1 MPHQRP
7 PVKNGQIRISRT
19 VLGLLFAAVL
29 ALGGLPVPALAEA
42 VEETV
47 VVIDEQP
54 QDEQLQAQ
62 DDVTVVD
69 EDDVDAD
76 SNEVTIVEDGDNAT
90 TEEGSVAI
98 ATQEGG
104 SATSYN
110 AGLYDEGGKYPGV
123 YTTKIQPNSAATAA
137 DGAAIHF
144 PSINDTT
151 LQNNPT
157 TESPAIIV
165 GAARQLDASGNE
177 IEALGRARR
186 FEEPST
192 ERVAPYSYFN
202 YSVTEQQA
210 TDGSMVKK
218 LTGFDGTYVIARIDV
233 SELWNSV
240 PAEQRENTYLHV
252 SQDKNNA
259 LLVAVGMDTK
269 AELAN
274 KDGRDQWGNISFSN
288 LFTVDSSSGTA
299 YQKKTASYK
308 LSEMYDSNGK
318 DTTTP
323 YFDVIVF
330 STAGIVAGADAQK
343 EGALNGDIE
352 LNFYFDQTAD
362 YDPTVNWDP
371 QSTDTTLSARCHAK
385 FYNEDKAKEA
395 GATISRYVVKGSE
408 LHLETMVENS
418 DSSSTKTTYWA
429 LEKSLEHAYYDQEV
443 DKSAT
448 DQGCGRT
455 ISLMSEVPV
464 VNNLAIKG
472 ASATELKKRTLD
484 VNSFDIQVANNTSPG
499 EGEYTSGLWLE
510 NAWLKIADLSNTT
523 GAELAIGNN
532 ATMTIETGGKL
543 IIDET
548 CQLEIEWDGATTA
561 PAAEGQPAPTPDVLN
576 NGSLDLRKGGEVQND
591 GVVTI
596 EGTEGKPY
604 QPGAEKQASEAAKGH
619 GELTICEGATF
630 TNNGCFMPNG
640 ALYVQGTLINN
651 GKYGDTIV
659 SQDPDRGLFTY
670 HKGIQSTW
678 KDDVTQQN
686 IIFGGIY
693 VGMDKTWT
701 TSYPKAVLTNNGD
714 ILLCPGELVNQGT
727 VKNMPDGAIF
737 LCATDRAIIPIEPDP
752 ATPTITTKEV
762 DLDNPVGGIIYTY
775 GELNNQGEIRPAQ
788 VAVATNG
795 SLGKI
800 ATPGN
805 YEDLFSL
812 NVLGEGKVTGTGYY
826 YKHNLKD
833 ATVELRRN
841 AQVLDSVVYD
851 GEAQWFDIV
860 AMVGDRAY
868 DSSSDFTV
876 TYLDPSGNAIK
887 PEQIVNAGTYKVQ
900 VKGKTTFRGTV
911 TKTLTVEPA
920 TLTEATLSAT
930 SFTYNKKTQKPT
942 ISSVKAGDLALKA
955 SDYTATFSNNNP
967 VNAGTY
973 DVTVTGKDN
982 YTGNVKQTF
991 TINKAANTI
1000 KVKGKTA
1007 KVRSAKVAKKAQTVK
1022 RAKAYKVTKAKGTR
1036 TYKLAS
1042 VSKKKFK
1049 KYFAVNKKTGN
1060 ITVKK
1065 GLKKGTYTLKIK
1077 VRAAGTANYKARTK
1091 TVKCKVNVA

>member
-1 MPHQRP
+1 M
-7 PVKNGQIRISRT
+7 
-19 VLGLLFAAVL
+19 
-29 ALGGLPVPALAEA
+29 
-42 VEETV
+42 
-47 VVIDEQP
+47 
-54 QDEQLQAQ
+54 
-62 DDVTVVD
+62 
-69 EDDVDAD
+69 
-76 SNEVTIVEDGDNAT
+76 
-90 TEEGSVAI
+90 
-98 ATQEGG
+98 
-104 SATSYN
+104 
-110 AGLYDEGGKYPGV
+110 
-123 YTTKIQPNSAATAA
+123 
-137 DGAAIHF
+137 
-144 PSINDTT
+144 
-151 LQNNPT
+151 
-157 TESPAIIV
+157 
-165 GAARQLDASGNE
+165 
-177 IEALGRARR
+177 
-186 FEEPST
+186 
-192 ERVAPYSYFN
+192 
-202 YSVTEQQA
+202 
-210 TDGSMVKK
+210 
-218 LTGFDGTYVIARIDV
+218 
-233 SELWNSV
+233 
-240 PAEQRENTYLHV
+240 
-252 SQDKNNA
+252 
-259 LLVAVGMDTK
+259 
-269 AELAN
+269 
-274 KDGRDQWGNISFSN
+274 
-288 LFTVDSSSGTA
+288 
-299 YQKKTASYK
+299 
-308 LSEMYDSNGK
+308 
-318 DTTTP
+318 
-323 YFDVIVF
+323 
-330 STAGIVAGADAQK
+330 
-343 EGALNGDIE
+343 
-352 LNFYFDQTAD
+352 
-362 YDPTVNWDP
+362 
-371 QSTDTTLSARCHAK
+371 
-385 FYNEDKAKEA
+385 
-395 GATISRYVVKGSE
+395 
-408 LHLETMVENS
+408 ETMVENS
-418 DSSSTKTTYWA
+418 DSSGTKTTYWA

-576 NGSLDLRKGGEVQND
+576 NGSLDPRKGGEVQND

-651 GKYGDTIV
+651 G
-659 SQDPDRGLFTY
+659 
-670 HKGIQSTW
+670 
-678 KDDVTQQN
+678 
-686 IIFGGIY
+686 
-693 VGMDKTWT
+693 
-701 TSYPKAVLTNNGD
+701 D

-762 DLDNPVGGIIYTY
+762 DLDNPVGGIIYMY

-805 YEDLFSL
+805 YENLFSL

-876 TYLDPSGNAIK
+876 DYLDPSGNAIK

-900 VKGKTTFRGTV
+900 VKGKT
-911 TKTLTVEPA
+911 
-920 TLTEATLSAT
+920 
-930 SFTYNKKTQKPT
+930 
-942 ISSVKAGDLALKA
+942 
-955 SDYTATFSNNNP
+955 
-967 VNAGTY
+967 
-973 DVTVTGKDN
+973 
-982 YTGNVKQTF
+982 
-991 TINKAANTI
+991 
-1000 KVKGKTA
+1000 A
-1007 KVRSAKVAKKAQTVK
+1007 KVRSAKVAKKAQTIK
-1022 RAKAYKVTKAKGTR
+1022 RAKAYKVTKAKGKR